1 MSNNKKDKEE
11 TITDEKA
18 QETTTQE
25 VKEEAVKAEPITEE
39 KVSEED
45 KLKAELEEEKNKYL
59 RLLAEYDNFRKRS
72 AKEKLE
78 SYGDATAKAISDI
91 LPVYDNFERALQSES
106 SDENFKKGVEMIF
119 NNFTE
124 ALKRIGVET
133 IDPVGEEFDP
143 NVAQAINQIEDENF
157 GDNTVCQVFQKGYK
171 LSDKIIRYAMVVVAN
186 P

>member
-1 MSNNKKDKEE
+1 MSKSRK
-11 TITDEKA
+11 DEKETLVDEIT

-25 VKEEAVKAEPITEE
+25 VKEEAVKEEAITEI
-39 KVSEED
+39 D
-45 KLKAELEEEKNKYL
+45 KLKDELNEEKNKYI

-78 SYGDATAKAISDI
+78 SFGDATAKAISDI

-124 ALKRIGVET
+124 TLKKIGVEA
-133 IDPVGEEFDP
+133 IDPIGQEFDP
-143 NVAQAINQIEDENF
+143 NVAQAINQVEDENY
-157 GDNTVCQVFQKGYK
+157 GENTVCQVFQKGYK

>member
-1 MSNNKKDKEE
+1 MSKSKKDEKE
-11 TITDEKA
+11 TLVDEISH
-18 QETTTQE
+18 ESTTQE
-25 VKEEAVKAEPITEE
+25 VKEEAVKEEDITE
-39 KVSEED
+39 KGSAED
-45 KLKAELEEEKNKYL
+45 KLKAELDEEKNKYI

-78 SYGDATAKAISDI
+78 SFGDATAKAISDI

-124 ALKRIGVET
+124 TLKKIGVEA
-133 IDPVGEEFDP
+133 IDPIGQEFDP
-143 NVAQAINQIEDENF
+143 NVAQAINQVEDENY
-157 GDNTVCQVFQKGYK
+157 GENTVCQVFQKGYK
-171 LSDKIIRYAMVVVAN
+171 IGDKIIRYAMVVVAN